1 MPSKTELERS
11 RSKLRKTKA
20 ARRLVNHSAPSE
32 DDPASD
38 AAGSERPRRPIRIVA
53 IGASAGGLEALELF
67 FDTMGSDSGAAFV
80 IVQHLSP
87 DFPSVMDELLARHAR
102 MQIRT
107 VKSGM
112 EVEPNVIYLR
122 PARQTLIIEQGH
134 LVLKQEDKTTHLN
147 FPIDAFLKSLASDQ
161 KDAAIAVILSGTGT
175 DGTLGAAAVRDAGGM
190 VLAQEPDT
198 ARFDSMPR
206 TVIERNLANGAASPK
221 MLPRMLQRILSGE
234 PLPHPDGHEEDAG
247 AGDPER
253 HILKLL
259 QRRCGTD
266 FGHYKKTTV
275 GRRIRRRAEMAH
287 FDNLAAY
294 AAKLER
300 DPGEID
306 LLSKDLLIGVTSFFR
321 DPAAFNTLAEKVL
334 PRIMADISAQRPP
347 RVWVP
352 GCATGEEAYSIA
364 ILLMEYARK
373 EGVELNAKVFATD
386 IYRPALERAGR
397 GVYDEASVNSL
408 GPELLERYFDVSG
421 DHYVVKPQLRR
432 FVVFSAHN
440 LLKDPPFT
448 RMDVVSCRNLLIYF
462 DEVAQRMALMLFH
475 FALDR
480 NGILFLGP
488 SETVSE
494 LSDEFGV
501 VDQHW
506 RIFRKLR
513 DVRLRESLRLPSSI
527 SLRDDPPSNAD
538 VRFPSPA
545 TAGGGAARNAPHRRG
560 LAKAYDAIL
569 DRFAPA
575 GVLVTRDGT
584 ILHVFGDAHK
594 YLEFKGGR
602 FSPLITNAAAEELR
616 HTISTGLE
624 RMRGRNTAPFVR
636 RVQCRLGN
644 EREKT
649 FKVAVERLNG
659 SDWQDEDYC
668 MVTFAEVARAKEGA
682 KARQRV
688 ESIGTIELYQERIR
702 DLENELR
709 VTEESLQTTIEEM
722 ETTNEELQAT
732 NEELMSANEELQSTN
747 EELNSV
753 NEELLSASAE
763 HQRKIDEL
771 VELTVDMN
779 HLLKSTDIGVI
790 YLDRDLRVRRL
801 TPAIA
806 KTFNLIEQDIG
817 RPIEHI
823 TARFHHPE
831 LIEEIRAVLT
841 GGPPSEHEI
850 TVEDRFFLLRIL
862 PYQVGVDTVGVV
874 LALIDITQRKHIE
887 NALRASEIRLSTI
900 IDTAVDAIIIIDE
913 NGIVQS
919 FNPSA
924 EKIFG
929 YRSDEMVGKNVAMLM
944 PEPIRSAH
952 DGYIASYLT
961 TGVGKVINTGREVEG
976 CHKDRSRIALD
987 LALTEWSLEGRRY
1000 FTGIMR
1006 DISARKERERHIRLI
1021 MRELSHRTKNVLAVV
1036 QAMAWQTSR
1045 TSVNA
1050 EEFQDRLSQR
1060 VDGLSRSI
1068 DLLVRREWEGV
1079 DIEELIHDQL
1089 APFFDEKYARLQLTG
1104 PPLVLKPNGA
1114 QDLGLVLHELA
1125 TNASKYGALSS
1136 PTGRV
1141 LITWSV
1147 VIGSTA
1153 AAVFKMTW
1161 KEEDGPPVVPPART
1175 GFGYTVIKD
1184 MMAKAHT
1191 AEISMDFAPKGLV
1204 WQMEMEAQ
1212 RIVRPAKEMLSYD

>member
-1 MPSKTELERS
+1 
-11 RSKLRKTKA
+11 
-20 ARRLVNHSAPSE
+20 
-32 DDPASD
+32 
-38 AAGSERPRRPIRIVA
+38 
-53 IGASAGGLEALELF
+53 
-67 FDTMGSDSGAAFV
+67 
-80 IVQHLSP
+80 
-87 DFPSVMDELLARHAR
+87 
-102 MQIRT
+102 
-107 VKSGM
+107 
-112 EVEPNVIYLR
+112 
-122 PARQTLIIEQGH
+122 
-134 LVLKQEDKTTHLN
+134 
-147 FPIDAFLKSLASDQ
+147 
-161 KDAAIAVILSGTGT
+161 
-175 DGTLGAAAVRDAGGM
+175 
-190 VLAQEPDT
+190 
-198 ARFDSMPR
+198 
-206 TVIERNLANGAASPK
+206 
-221 MLPRMLQRILSGE
+221 
-234 PLPHPDGHEEDAG
+234 
-247 AGDPER
+247 
-253 HILKLL
+253 
-259 QRRCGTD
+259 
-266 FGHYKKTTV
+266 
-275 GRRIRRRAEMAH
+275 
-287 FDNLAAY
+287 
-294 AAKLER
+294 
-300 DPGEID
+300 
-306 LLSKDLLIGVTSFFR
+306 
-321 DPAAFNTLAEKVL
+321 
-334 PRIMADISAQRPP
+334 
-347 RVWVP
+347 
-352 GCATGEEAYSIA
+352 
-364 ILLMEYARK
+364 
-373 EGVELNAKVFATD
+373 
-386 IYRPALERAGR
+386 
-397 GVYDEASVNSL
+397 
-408 GPELLERYFDVSG
+408 
-421 DHYVVKPQLRR
+421 
-432 FVVFSAHN
+432 
-440 LLKDPPFT
+440 
-448 RMDVVSCRNLLIYF
+448 
-462 DEVAQRMALMLFH
+462 
-475 FALDR
+475 
-480 NGILFLGP
+480 
-488 SETVSE
+488 
-494 LSDEFGV
+494 
-501 VDQHW
+501 
-506 RIFRKLR
+506 
-513 DVRLRESLRLPSSI
+513 
-527 SLRDDPPSNAD
+527 
-538 VRFPSPA
+538 
-545 TAGGGAARNAPHRRG
+545 
-560 LAKAYDAIL
+560 
-569 DRFAPA
+569 
-575 GVLVTRDGT
+575 
-584 ILHVFGDAHK
+584 
-594 YLEFKGGR
+594 
-602 FSPLITNAAAEELR
+602 
-616 HTISTGLE
+616 
-624 RMRGRNTAPFVR
+624 
-636 RVQCRLGN
+636 
-644 EREKT
+644 
-649 FKVAVERLNG
+649 
-659 SDWQDEDYC
+659 
-668 MVTFAEVARAKEGA
+668 MVTFAEVARAKAGA
-682 KARQRV
+682 KQRQR
-688 ESIGTIELYQERIR
+688 EEPIGTIELYQERIR

-753 NEELLSASAE
+753 NEELLSVSAE

-771 VELTVDMN
+771 VELTMDMD

-790 YLDRDLRVRRL
+790 YLDHDLRVRRL

-806 KTFNLIEQDIG
+806 RTFNLLEQDIG

-823 TARFHHPE
+823 TARFHYPD
-831 LIEEIRAVLT
+831 LIEEIRSVLN
-841 GGPPSEHEI
+841 GSGVSEHEI
-850 TVEDRFFLLRIL
+850 AVEDRAFLLRIL
-862 PYQVGVDTVGVV
+862 PYQVGADTAGVV

-900 IDTAVDAIIIIDE
+900 IETAVDAIITIDE
-913 NGIVQS
+913 KGIVQS

-929 YRSDEMVGKNVAMLM
+929 YRSDEMIGKNVAMLM

-952 DGYIASYLT
+952 DGDIASYLT
-961 TGVGKVINTGREVEG
+961 TGVGQVINTGREVEG

-1147 VIGSTA
+1147 VIASTA